1 MNSTSIS
8 ASFETQKNAK
18 ALSYTALICGLL
30 LAIAILY
37 TWPLQITPLPAVQD
51 LIEINLGNEKE
62 GMGDIQPLVKGDP
75 APDVPEKQSIQKSV
89 AVHDEP
95 SKEIQAD
102 NNDDKEAAPVIKP
115 IKPKNEVKNIAK
127 ETISK
132 PVKTTNTIPVVN
144 PNPTPPKPK
153 IALYKGGNGNGGNG
167 ADQDNGYKSQG
178 NKPGNGDNGSP
189 NGNPDSYGNT
199 PGGKHGGPKVI
210 GDRHIVRYY
219 SFTGDLEKATI
230 YAIVKVSPEGTGSF
244 AGFGRNS
251 STTARA
257 YANAI
262 VDYLRNVK
270 FDKSDHESTVTV
282 QFNFNIQ

>member
-1 MNSTSIS
+1 MTDT
-8 ASFETQKNAK
+8 FEIQKNTK
-18 ALSYTALICGLL
+18 AFSYTALICALF

-37 TWPLQITPLPAVQD
+37 TWPLQIPPMPVAQD

-75 APDVPEKQSIQKSV
+75 APEIPQQQSMEKS
-89 AVHDEP
+89 AATHDEP
-95 SKEIQAD
+95 AKDIQTD
-102 NNDDKEAAPVIKP
+102 ENDKEAAPVTKP
-115 IKPKNEVKNIAK
+115 IKPNNEAKNLAK
-127 ETISK
+127 ETVTK
-132 PVKTTNTIPVVN
+132 PVKTNNTVPVVN

-153 IALYKGGNGNGGNG
+153 IPLYKGGNGTGGNG
-167 ADQDNGYKSQG
+167 ADQDNGYKNQG

-189 NGNPDSYGNT
+189 NGNPDSYGST
-199 PGGKHGGPKVI
+199 PNGKIGGRPKVI
-210 GDRHIVRYY
+210 GDRKIVRYY

-230 YAIVKVSPEGTGSF
+230 YAIVKVSPEGTGTF

-257 YANAI
+257 YANSI
-262 VDYLRNVK
+262 VDYMRNIK

>member
-1 MNSTSIS
+1 MTD
-8 ASFETQKNAK
+8 SFEIQKNTK
-18 ALSYTALICGLL
+18 AFSYTVLICGLL
-30 LAIAILY
+30 LAIAFFY
-37 TWPLQITPLPAVQD
+37 TWPLSIPPMPAIQD
-51 LIEINLGNEKE
+51 LIEINLGNEQE
-62 GMGDIQPLVKGDP
+62 GMGNVQPLVKGDP
-75 APDVPEKQSIQKSV
+75 APDVPKPQSVKSA

-95 SKEIQAD
+95 SKDIQAD
-102 NNDDKEAAPVIKP
+102 ENDDKEAAPVTKVIKP
-115 IKPKNEVKNIAK
+115 NKEAKVIAK
-127 ETISK
+127 ETITKS
-132 PVKTTNTIPVVN
+132 VKTNNPVPVVN
-144 PNPTPPKPK
+144 PNPAPPKPK
-153 IALYKGGNGNGGNG
+153 IALYKGGNGTGGNG
-167 ADQDNGYKSQG
+167 ANQDNGYKNQG
-178 NKPGNGDNGSP
+178 YKPGNGDNGSP
-189 NGNPDSYGNT
+189 NGKPDSYGNS
-199 PGGKHGGPKVI
+199 PGGKPGGPKVI

>member
-1 MNSTSIS
+1 MTDT
-8 ASFETQKNAK
+8 FEIQKNTK
-18 ALSYTALICGLL
+18 AFSYTAIICALL
-30 LAIAILY
+30 LAIAFLY
-37 TWPLQITPLPAVQD
+37 TWPLQIPPIPAIQD
-51 LIEINLGNEKE
+51 LIEVNLGNEKE
-62 GMGDIQPLVKGDP
+62 GMGDVQPLVKGDP
-75 APDVPEKQSIQKSV
+75 APEVQRPQSIKSA
-89 AVHDEP
+89 AVNNEPAKDIQSDE
-95 SKEIQAD
+95 
-102 NNDDKEAAPVIKP
+102 NDDKEAAPVTKP
-115 IKPKNEVKNIAK
+115 LKPNNEAKNLAK
-127 ETISK
+127 ETITK
-132 PVKTTNTIPVVN
+132 PVKTNNTVPVVN

-153 IALYKGGNGNGGNG
+153 IPLYKGGNGTGGNG

-189 NGNPDSYGNT
+189 TGNPDSYGNS

-210 GDRHIVRYY
+210 GDRKIVRYY

-230 YAIVKVSPEGTGSF
+230 YAIVKVSPEGTGTF

-257 YANAI
+257 YSNAI

>member
-1 MNSTSIS
+1 MTDT
-8 ASFETQKNAK
+8 FEIQKNTK
-18 ALSYTALICGLL
+18 AFSYTAIICALL
-30 LAIAILY
+30 LAIAFLY
-37 TWPLQITPLPAVQD
+37 TWPLQLPPMPAIQD
-51 LIEINLGNEKE
+51 LIEINLGNGKE

-75 APDVPEKQSIQKSV
+75 APDVPQQKSMQKSAV
-89 AVHDEP
+89 VHDEP
-95 SKEIQAD
+95 SKDIKAD
-102 NNDDKEAAPVIKP
+102 ENNDKEAAPVTKP
-115 IKPKNEVKNIAK
+115 IKPNNEAKNLAK
-127 ETISK
+127 ETITK
-132 PVKTTNTIPVVN
+132 PVKTTNTVPVVN

-199 PGGKHGGPKVI
+199 PGGKHGGPKVT

-244 AGFGRNS
+244 AGFGKNS

>member
-1 MNSTSIS
+1 MNDT
-8 ASFETQKNAK
+8 FEIEKNKK
-18 ALSYTALICGLL
+18 ALSYTAIICALL
-30 LAIAILY
+30 LAIALLY
-37 TWPLQITPLPAVQD
+37 KWPLTLPPMPAIQD

-62 GMGDIQPLVKGDP
+62 GMGNIQPLVKGDP
-75 APDVPEKQSIQKSV
+75 APDVPKQQSIQKSV
-89 AVHDEP
+89 AVHYDPAKDIKADE
-95 SKEIQAD
+95 S
-102 NNDDKEAAPVIKP
+102 DDKESAPVTKP
-115 IKPKNEVKNIAK
+115 IKPTDTKNIAK

-132 PVKTTNTIPVVN
+132 PVKTTNTVPVVN

-189 NGNPDSYGNT
+189 NGNPDSYGNS
-199 PGGKHGGPKVI
+199 PGGKPGGPRVT

-262 VDYLRNVK
+262 VNYLRNVK

-282 QFNFNIQ
+282 QFNFSIQ